1 MNDIMSVIQLHG
13 VIIMKTDLKY
23 ANGHLEK
30 KKRDPRDLLSI
41 CALLVILI
49 NLLCA
54 FVLSPLSR
62 SLSSAA
68 EAMSVDV
75 ELEGSLMHTLSEI
88 GAQALFYLSGFL
100 STAAFFIGAGYIL
113 RFAIRQKTDCVVGS
127 AIISYIGLS
136 VSTLSVLVA
145 FIFLRI
151 GDGTI
156 ALSEPMALLYDV
168 LFSLLRVG
176 GILAAVL
183 IMTKKRIKPY
193 ICAIVCSVFMFLCAA
208 GLELL
213 ENIPFFLKGN
223 MLSEDVA
230 NMVISMLLYA
240 LHAAVGFLVM
250 MWMVR
255 KAQFPKR

>member
-1 MNDIMSVIQLHG
+1 
-13 VIIMKTDLKY
+13 MKTDLKY
-23 ANGHLEK
+23 SNGQIK
-30 KKRDPRDLLSI
+30 KKKADPRDLLGV
-41 CALLVILI
+41 CALLVIGI
-49 NLLCA
+49 NLICA
-54 FVLSPLSR
+54 FLLSPLSR
-62 SLSSAA
+62 TLSSAA
-68 EAMSVDV
+68 DAMSVDV
-75 ELEGSLMHTLSEI
+75 ELDGSITHILAQI
-88 GAQALFYLSGFL
+88 GAPALFYLSGFL

-113 RFAIRQKTDCVVGS
+113 RFAIRKKTDCVVGS

-136 VSTLSVLVA
+136 ISTLSVLVA

-156 ALSEPMALLYDV
+156 ALSEPMALMYDV

-176 GILAAVL
+176 GILAAVI

-208 GLELL
+208 GLELV

-240 LHAAVGFLVM
+240 LHAAVGFFVM

-255 KAQFPKR
+255 KSQFPMR